1 MKMKNMLI
9 GGMSLA
15 LVACISVG
23 ATLAALTAN
32 DQTVTNH
39 FTFVDGGTSGK
50 AIEVKLQEP
59 KPVKTYQEVITGD
72 PEKGWSYTNVVPGQT
87 LKKNPQIDVKTSV
100 PAYVYVRITNGE
112 NVSVVGLDKLT
123 TEKGW
128 TQVKGHAG
136 TYWKAYNAG
145 EAFGVYEDLFTE
157 VKVEDVESVG
167 TTDNPTEIGDI
178 TIEIAAI
185 QQYGFADAD
194 AAYDSLEWYIAT

>member
-39 FTFVDGGTSGK
+39 FTFVPGGDSGK
-50 AIEVKLQEP
+50 VIEVRLQEP
-59 KPVKTYQEVITGD
+59 QPKATGA
-72 PEKGWSYTNVVPGQT
+72 ESISGNEETGWSYTNVLPGQE
-87 LKKNPQIDVKTSV
+87 LNKNPQIDVQTNA
-100 PAYVYVRITNGE
+100 PAYVYVRITEGE
-112 NVSVVGLDKLT
+112 NVSVKDSQLT
-123 TEKGW
+123 ANGW
-128 TQVKGHAG
+128 KQVTGHND

-145 EAFGVYEDLFTE
+145 EKFGTYENLFT
-157 VKVEDVESVG
+157 KVTVDDVNVG
-167 TTDNPTEIGDI
+167 TTSEPTLIGDI

-185 QQYGFADAD
+185 QQYGFEDAD
-194 AAYDSLEWYIAT
+194 EAYDSLEWYIAT

>member
-39 FTFVDGGTSGK
+39 FTFVDGGTTGK

-59 KPVKTYQEVITGD
+59 KPNQTYQEVIDGD
-72 PEKGWSYTNVVPGQT
+72 IEEGWSYTNVVPGQT
-87 LKKNPQIDVKTSV
+87 LEKNPQINVKTSV

-128 TQVKGHAG
+128 AKVDGKENV
-136 TYWKAYNAG
+136 YWKAYEAG
-145 EAFGVYEDLFTE
+145 EDFNGFEDLFTE
-157 VKVEDVESVG
+157 VKVADVESVG
-167 TTDNPTEIGDI
+167 TAEHPTEIGDI

-185 QQYGFADAD
+185 QQYGFANAD
-194 AAYDSLEWYIAT
+194 AAYNSLEWYSAT

>member
-39 FTFVDGGTSGK
+39 FTFVPGGDSGK
-50 AIEVKLQEP
+50 VIEVRLQEP
-59 KPVKTYQEVITGD
+59 QPEATGA
-72 PEKGWSYTNVVPGQT
+72 ESISGNAETGWSYTNVLPGQT
-87 LKKNPQIDVKTSV
+87 LKKNPKIDVQTNA
-100 PAYVYVRITNGE
+100 PAYVYVRITEGD
-112 NVSVVGLDKLT
+112 NVSVKDLKLT
-123 TEKGW
+123 ANGW
-128 TQVKGHAG
+128 TQVTDHAD
-136 TYWKAYNAG
+136 TYWKAYDAG
-145 EAFGVYEDLFTE
+145 EKFGVDEDVFTE
-157 VKVEDVESVG
+157 VEVADVNVG
-167 TTDNPTEIGDI
+167 TTSNPTEIGDI

-194 AAYDSLEWYIAT
+194 AAYNSLEWYTAT

>member
-32 DQTVTNH
+32 DQTVTNK

-50 AIEVKLQEP
+50 VIEVKLQEP
-59 KPVKTYQEVITGD
+59 KPDATGTESISGD
-72 PEKGWSYTNVVPGQT
+72 PETGWTYTNVLPGQE
-87 LKKNPQIDVKTSV
+87 LNKKPQIDVQTNA
-100 PAYVYVRITNGE
+100 PAYVYVRITEGE
-112 NVSVVGLDKLT
+112 NVSVTDSQLT
-123 TEKGW
+123 ANGW
-128 TQVKGHAG
+128 KQVTGHTD

-145 EAFGVYEDLFTE
+145 EKFGTYEDLFT
-157 VKVEDVESVG
+157 KVTVDDVDVG
-167 TTDNPTEIGDI
+167 TTSEPTLIGDI

-194 AAYDSLEWYIAT
+194 AAYNSLEWYTAT

>member
-50 AIEVKLQEP
+50 VIEVELKEDQP
-59 KPVKTYQEVITGD
+59 AKTGD
-72 PEKGWSYTNVVPGQT
+72 ETITANSDGHGWSYTDVLPGQT
-87 LKKNPQIDVKTSV
+87 LKKNPQIDVQTNA
-100 PAYVYVRITNGE
+100 PAYVYVRITEGK
-112 NVSVVGLDKLT
+112 NVSVKDLKLT
-123 TEKGW
+123 ANGW
-128 TQVKGHAG
+128 TQVTGHAD
-136 TYWKAYNAG
+136 TYWKAYDAG
-145 EAFGVYEDLFTE
+145 EKFGVDEDVFTE
-157 VKVEDVESVG
+157 VEVADVNVG
-167 TTDNPTEIGDI
+167 TTSNPTEIGDI

-185 QQYGFADAD
+185 QQYGFANAD
-194 AAYDSLEWYIAT
+194 AAYDSLEWYPAT

>member
-23 ATLAALTAN
+23 ATLAALVAN
-32 DQTVTNH
+32 DETVTNH
-39 FTFVDGGTSGK
+39 FKFVDGGTPAK
-50 AIEVKLQEP
+50 VIEVKLQEP
-59 KPVKTYQEVITGD
+59 KPDQTHKEVITGNV
-72 PEKGWSYTNVVPGQT
+72 EKGWSYTNVVPGQT
-87 LKKNPQIDVKTSV
+87 LKKNPQIDVKNSV

-128 TQVKGHAG
+128 TQVTGQKNV
-136 TYWKAYNAG
+136 YWKAYEVNKDFDG
-145 EAFGVYEDLFTE
+145 FEDLFTE
-157 VKVEDVESVG
+157 VKVADVESVG
-167 TTDNPTEIGDI
+167 TTADPTKIGDI

-185 QQYGFADAD
+185 QQYGFASAD
-194 AAYDSLEWYIAT
+194 AAYSSLKWYPAT